1 MGGFFKGDIMKGII
15 IAAAALAAAALGGIA
30 VFAVMKSLTV
40 DDPVAEI
47 RVDGE
52 VVRRL
57 PLSED
62 ASLTIEANGGW
73 NSIEVSGGEVRVT
86 GADCPDKVC
95 VQTGG
100 ISGGAVPIICL
111 PHRLEVIVVNG
122 NSDIDAVTG

>member
-1 MGGFFKGDIMKGII
+1 MKGII
-15 IAAAALAAAALGGIA
+15 IAAAAFAAAALGGIT
-30 VFAVMKSLTV
+30 VFAVMKSLPV

-47 RVDGE
+47 RVNGE
-52 VVRRL
+52 LVRRL

-73 NSIEVSGGEVRVT
+73 NRIEVSGGEVRVT

-95 VQTGG
+95 VQYGA